1 MSANPAQTFFEG
13 AVNATSTFE
22 LTIVGQTGLILIIG
36 LVSARVAKRLGIPML
51 IPLLLTGLAI
61 GPVGLGFF
69 HPESSGFSFSNLAF
83 FVVPLFLFGQGLSTD
98 LRELREVAKPVA
110 LLATV
115 GVVLTALGTMVL
127 AHFILSLP
135 WIMAALLGTVVSAT
149 DPTVVFPLLEG
160 GRLRKRI
167 ALIAKAESALNDPTS
182 VVMFTVVLD
191 LIQGA
196 SQPTALSVLAEFA
209 KLFFGGAVV
218 GALAGLYAVALLDKL
233 KFREQLNYTTLI
245 VFIITYTVAEYFGT
259 SGITASLVAGIVM
272 GNELKANRFDTAERD
287 KMYAFWDNV
296 SFLTQM
302 VIFLLLGLYV
312 TRGMFGWP
320 AVLYSALLT
329 ELLIVVVRPAAVF
342 VSTAFEKM
350 GLREKAFV
358 SWMGARGA
366 VPAALASTVVGYGIA
381 SPSLAPFANT
391 IFSTT
396 LFVVVATVLVVS
408 FLTKPVV
415 RTLRVEEQDLFEEYS
430 VAKARLM
437 AVTTAIGKL
446 KEDETRGVLAD
457 KSYQKIEAELLE
469 RAKKYD
475 SILRKMEESAATPA
489 LKQVQALRE
498 RRHMALVQLEALRD
512 LRRRGEL
519 SESAYAEASADLLRE
534 LEDTERALE
543 KAWSTP

>member
-1 MSANPAQTFFEG
+1 LSANPVQPLFQS
-13 AVNATSTFE
+13 VVSATSTLE
-22 LTIVGQTGLILIIG
+22 LTIVGQTGLILIVG
-36 LVSARVAKRLGIPML
+36 LVSARLAKRLGIPML

-110 LLATV
+110 SLATV

-127 AHFILSLP
+127 AHFILTLP

-160 GRLRKRI
+160 GKLRKRI

-191 LIQGA
+191 IIQGA
-196 SQPTALSVLAEFA
+196 SQPTALSVFAEFA
-209 KLFFGGAVV
+209 KLFFGGTAV
-218 GALAGLYAVALLDKL
+218 GAVCGLYAVALLDKL
-233 KFREQLNYTTLI
+233 NFREQLNYTTLI
-245 VFIITYTVAEYFGT
+245 VFIITFTVAEYFGT
-259 SGITASLVAGIVM
+259 SGITASLVAGIVV
-272 GNELKANRFDTAERD
+272 GNELKTSRFDTSERD
-287 KMYAFWDNV
+287 RMYAFWDNV
-296 SFLTQM
+296 SFLTQV

-320 AVLYSALLT
+320 EVLYSALLT
-329 ELLIVVVRPAAVF
+329 ELLIVVVRPVAVAA
-342 VSTAFEKM
+342 STAFEKM
-350 GLREKAFV
+350 GVREKAFV
-358 SWMGARGA
+358 SWVGARGA

-381 SPSLAPFANT
+381 SPYLAPFANT

-396 LFVVVATVLVVS
+396 FFVVVTTVLVVS

-415 RTLRVEEQDLFEEYS
+415 RVLGVEEQDLFEEYR

-437 AVTTAIGKL
+437 AVTNAIGRL
-446 KEDETRGVLAD
+446 KEEGTRGVLPD
-457 KSYQKIEAELLE
+457 KSYQRLESELLE

-475 SILRKMEESAATPA
+475 SMLRKIESAATPA
-489 LKQVQALRE
+489 IKQVQALRE
-498 RRHMALVQLEALRD
+498 RRHVVLVQLETLRD

-519 SESAYAEASADLLRE
+519 SEPAYAEASAGLLRE
-534 LEDTERALE
+534 LEEAERALE
-543 KAWSTP
+543 KAWSTS